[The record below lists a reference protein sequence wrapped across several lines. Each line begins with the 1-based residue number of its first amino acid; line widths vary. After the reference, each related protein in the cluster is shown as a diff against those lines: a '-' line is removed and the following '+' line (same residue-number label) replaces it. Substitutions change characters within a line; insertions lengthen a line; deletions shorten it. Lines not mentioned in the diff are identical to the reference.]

1 MHTTHTH
8 THTDTHTQTHTYTH
22 RHTHTHTHT
31 ATHTQTHTHDLLP
44 HSPHSY
50 HTHTTHTYSCMA
62 ILVRVSID
70 QFKGLL
76 DVYKHMMGLGGCG
89 QCDVLGS
96 HVDWCSSFYSNRWG
110 GGMKREC
117 SRFVIET
124 RHLFVVLMCGHP
136 HSCTLTHPHMLT
148 HLHTYTSTH
157 LHICVSVHVWMCKCA
172 GVCAFQF
179 GMAASYQHR

>member
-1 MHTTHTH
+1 MHTTHTATH
-8 THTDTHTQTHTYTH
+8 TH
-22 RHTHTHTHT
+22 RHTHTHT

-124 RHLFVVLMCGHP
+124 RHLFVVDIHVTCSHTY
-136 HSCTLTHPHMLT
+136 TLTHPHT
-148 HLHTYTSTH
+148 CTSVQVCG
-157 LHICVSVHVWMCKCA
+157 CVSVHVWMCKCA
-172 GVCAFQF
+172 CV
-179 GMAASYQHR
+179 